1 VSPLGIGA
9 EIGILLASVLAGV
22 FGSMLGLGAGVFF
35 VPVLSV
41 FFGVP
46 LKIAVAASAISVIVN
61 STGGTSV
68 YLRTGLTNIRL
79 ALVME
84 LTTTVGAIA
93 GGVIVILIAP
103 RALRFVLAIA
113 LFGMGLTM
121 LRSKHEQPP
130 IEDAKDPLRLRQ
142 TFVDG
147 LTGARVT
154 YVPTRLALGLTTA
167 SFAGVLS
174 GMLGIGGGVL
184 KVPIMNSIMRVP
196 LRATIGT
203 SMYMV
208 GITVSAS
215 AFVYYSHGLLDPSV
229 AVPSLLGVA
238 IGSQTGSR
246 LGRRLK
252 SHLLTRLLVM
262 VLLYLAVTLLLQA
275 LGIHMPGTRSAD

>member
-1 VSPLGIGA
+1 MSPLTTGA
-9 EIGILLASVLAGV
+9 ELGILVASVLAGI

-68 YLRTGLTNIRL
+68 YLRTGLTNLRL

-84 LTTTVGAIA
+84 LTTTVGAIG
-93 GGVIVILIAP
+93 GGVIVILVAP
-103 RALRFVLAIA
+103 QVLRFVLAIA
-113 LFGMGLTM
+113 LFGMGLAM
-121 LRSKHEQPP
+121 LRGKHEQPP
-130 IEDAKDPLRLRQ
+130 LETVADPLKLRQ
-142 TFVDG
+142 SYIDPA
-147 LTGARVT
+147 TGARVT
-154 YVPTRLALGLTTA
+154 YVPTHLWLGLSAA

-174 GMLGIGGGVL
+174 GMLGIGGGAV
-184 KVPIMNSIMRVP
+184 KVPIMNSLMRVP
-196 LRATIGT
+196 LKATIGT

-229 AVPSLLGVA
+229 AVPALLGVA
-238 IGSQTGSR
+238 IGSQAGSR
-246 LGRRLK
+246 LGRRL
-252 SHLLTRLLVM
+252 HGRLLTRLLVV

-275 LGIHMPGTRSAD
+275 LGVHVPGTRAPA

>member
-1 VSPLGIGA
+1 VSPLSAGA
-9 EIGILLASVLAGV
+9 EVAILLASVAAGI

-61 STGGTSV
+61 STGGTAV
-68 YLRTGLTNIRL
+68 YLRTGLTNVRL

-84 LTTTVGAIA
+84 LTTTLGAVA

-103 RALRFVLAIA
+103 RVLRLVLAIA
-113 LFGMGLTM
+113 LLGMGLTM
-121 LRSKHEQPP
+121 LREKREQAASQT
-130 IEDAKDPLRLRQ
+130 DRDPLRLKQ
-142 TFVDG
+142 SYHDPA
-147 LTGARVT
+147 TGQQVT
-154 YVPTRLALGLTTA
+154 YVPTRLLPGLGAGT
-167 SFAGVLS
+167 FAGVLS
-174 GMLGIGGGVL
+174 GMLGIGGGAV

-196 LRATIGT
+196 LKATIGT

-215 AFVYYSHGLLDPSV
+215 AFVYYSHGLMDPSV
-229 AVPSLLGVA
+229 AVPALLGVA

-246 LGRRLK
+246 IGRRL
-252 SHLLTRLLVM
+252 HGRMLTRLLVL

-275 LGIHMPGTRSAD
+275 LGVHVPGARSAS